1 MRQTQSWGFGFA
13 PVVMCVL
20 SLVVMTYALIFMGH
34 GFDFTDEAYY
44 IIWIKNPFYYDYSN
58 TQFGFVYFPLFHFL
72 GQDLHLMRV
81 ANIVLTYGTGLIL
94 SYVTLR
100 ELDGRQHFI
109 FLGLAQATAISTLSV
124 AFLFWLPLSPSYNT
138 LSLQALML
146 TAIGLLRASKDM
158 SRASVAGWILIGVG
172 GWLTFMAKIS
182 TAAVL
187 GPLVVLVVL
196 LSGRWSLRGL
206 AISTI
211 TSTLLLVISAYAIDG
226 SLTSFLDR
234 IRLAVEISG
243 MAGAGY
249 SLAEI
254 LRLDGIDL
262 TAPDWIIAIAT
273 GAMLLLAGALSRRPS
288 APVVGLGLAMALFC
302 SLITALILLR
312 VVPSSWDIGLSA
324 RAILLVFPAT
334 SIVLALPTLFRLAR
348 APEGGETRTTVLRN
362 YALGLGFMALPLI
375 YAFGSNNN
383 YWKLAGDACIFWAL
397 GAMLFAA
404 RSGAVRRDRH
414 LIPYTLLA
422 PVLAL
427 FFLQHGL
434 AKPYRQPEPLWTNN
448 RQVALGNPSHSLTL
462 SSDFA
467 AYIEEAQSG
476 AKAAGFQPGMPMI
489 DLSGQSPGLL
499 FALGA
504 RNVGYP
510 WLSGGYPGSTEI
522 VKAALERVDCKDLA
536 QSWVLLERTGPRMV
550 DSSVLSVFGADVEE
564 DFDIVGQWTTAVGAG
579 GYNEV
584 RVQELLRP
592 MKNPEAAVAE
602 CSASRSTSPLR
613 N

>member
-100 ELDGRQHFI
+100 ELDGRQHFT

-172 GWLTFMAKIS
+172 GWLTFMAKVS

-273 GAMLLLAGALSRRPS
+273 GAVLLLAGVLSRRPS
-288 APVVGLGLAMALFC
+288 APVAGLGLAIALFC
-302 SLITALILLR
+302 CLITALILLR

-404 RSGAVRRDRH
+404 RSGAVLRDRH

-522 VKAALERVDCKDLA
+522 VKAALERVNCTDLA
-536 QSWVLLERTGPRMV
+536 QSWVLLERIGPRMV

-564 DFDIVGQWTTAVGAG
+564 DFDIVAQWTTAVGAG

>member
-1 MRQTQSWGFGFA
+1 MRQTQSWDLGFA
-13 PVVMCVL
+13 SVVLCAL
-20 SLVVMTYALIFMGH
+20 SLAVMAYTLSFMGS

-44 IIWIKNPFYYDYSN
+44 VIWIKDPFYYDYSN

-72 GQDLHLMRV
+72 GQDPHLLRV
-81 ANIVLTYGTGLIL
+81 ANIALTYGTGLVL
-94 SYVTLR
+94 SYATLG
-100 ELDGRQHFI
+100 ELNGRQHFA
-109 FLGLAQATAISTLSV
+109 FLSLAQAMAISTLSI

-138 LSLQALML
+138 LTLQALML
-146 TAIGLLRASKDM
+146 TAIGVVRASKNM
-158 SRASVAGWILIGVG
+158 SRGSVAGWILIGVG
-172 GWLTFMAKIS
+172 GWLTFMAKVS

-187 GPLVVLVVL
+187 GPLVVLIVF

-211 TSTLLLVISAYAIDG
+211 TSALLLVTSAYAIDG
-226 SLTSFLDR
+226 SLTAFLDR

-254 LRLDGIDL
+254 LRLDVIDL
-262 TAPDWIIAIAT
+262 AAPDWIIAIAT
-273 GAMLLLAGALSRRPS
+273 GAVLLLAGVLFRRPL
-288 APVVGLGLAMALFC
+288 APVAGLAMALFC
-302 SLITALILLR
+302 CLTTALILLR

-334 SIVLALPTLFRLAR
+334 SSVLTLSTLPRLTPAAVGGKISAAL
-348 APEGGETRTTVLRN
+348 LRN
-362 YALGLGFMALPLI
+362 SALGLGFMALPLV

-383 YWKLAGDACIFWAL
+383 YWMLAGDACIFWVLA
-397 GAMLFAA
+397 AVLFATG
-404 RSGAVRRDRH
+404 SGTVLRDRD

-467 AYIEEAQSG
+467 AYIEEAHSD
-476 AKAAGFQPGMPMI
+476 AKAAGFQPGMPVI

-522 VKAALERVDCKDLA
+522 VKAALERVDCRDLA

-550 DSSVLSVFGADVEE
+550 DSSVLSVFGADVDE
-564 DFDIVGQWTTAVGAG
+564 DFNIVAQWTTAVGAG
-579 GYNEV
+579 GYSEA

-592 MKNPEAAVAE
+592 TKNPDAAVAE
-602 CSASRSTSPLR
+602 CSASRSTSPAR